1 MEKQIFQVMDFHLA
15 FNHPVEY
22 APKLIPV
29 DRALMRHNILN
40 EEVVELLDASIKG
53 NLVEC
58 ADAICDCIYILL
70 GTAHELGIAD
80 KIPAC
85 FDEVQRSNMS
95 KLGKNGKP
103 IFREDGKVEKGPNY
117 EKPNLKDIVYGK

>member
-1 MEKQIFQVMDFHLA
+1 MEKQIQQVMEFHLA

-22 APKLIPV
+22 APKTIEGKRSLF
-29 DRALMRHNILN
+29 RHKILY
-40 EEVVELLDASIKG
+40 EEVMELFEACNKG
-53 NLVEC
+53 DLVES

-80 KIPAC
+80 KLSAC

-95 KLGKNGKP
+95 KLGEDGKP
-103 IFREDGKVEKGPNY
+103 IYREDGKVQKGPNY
-117 EKPNLKDIVYGK
+117 EKPNLKHIIYGK